1 MGFSE
6 IFWLILLLFAL
17 TPTLQQRIL
26 KWNRQNRISKIQQER
41 DSRVILL
48 VHRQEKLSFLG
59 IPLMRYIDIN
69 DSEEVLRAIQ
79 MTDEDVP
86 FDLVLHTPGGLVLAS
101 LQIARAIKQHPAKVT
116 VFVPHLAMSGGTLI
130 ALAAD
135 EIVLS
140 PHAVLGPVDP
150 QIEQYPAASILDVVH
165 NKSLDEIDDETLLKA
180 DVGLKA
186 LRQLRI
192 AVQEFLP
199 DGMDEQKRSKVAELL
214 SRGHWT
220 HDYPLYVEVLREL
233 ELPVSTEMPEEI
245 YELLSLYPQPLRQ
258 QSNVEYVPVP
268 RRKEHPPA
276 HRRPPSVFPKRTT
289 AGPCTSNA
297 TTPIRDFRLI
307 RQ

>member
-6 IFWLILLLFAL
+6 IFWLILVLFAL
-17 TPTLQQRIL
+17 TPTLQQRLL
-26 KWNRQNRISKIQQER
+26 KWNRQNRIASIHKQR

-48 VHRQEKLSFLG
+48 VHRQEKLSFFG

-69 DSEEVLRAIQ
+69 DSEEVLRAIK

-86 FDLVLHTPGGLVLAS
+86 LDLVLHTPGGLVLAS

-140 PHAVLGPVDP
+140 RHAVLGPVDP

-180 DVGLKA
+180 DVSLKA

-199 DGMDEQKRSKVAELL
+199 DDLDEKKRARVAELL

-220 HDYPLYVEVLREL
+220 HDYPLYYEVLREL
-233 ELPVSTEMPEEI
+233 ELPVSTEMPDDI

-258 QSNVEYVPVP
+258 QSNVDYIPVQ
-268 RRKEHPPA
+268 RRREQ
-276 HRRPPSVFPKRTT
+276 ST
-289 AGPCTSNA
+289 GS
-297 TTPIRDFRLI
+297 
-307 RQ
+307 